1 MREDKAI
8 TMILSNITWY
18 RADEVLPDRLPEN
31 TRWTLEYSD
40 RHTYLVVLRSGW
52 VTTLCW
58 FNGWNKRPGNKKT
71 NAANEITSVVLWAE
85 LPNGMEL
92 LKEVSPNDDM

>member
-8 TMILSNITWY
+8 TMILSNLTWY
-18 RADEVLPDRLPEN
+18 RADEVLPDTLPED
-31 TRWTLEYSD
+31 TPWTLEYSD
-40 RHTYLVVLRSGW
+40 RHTYLCVLNSGW

-58 FNGWNKRPGNKKT
+58 FNGWNKRPESKKNKVSV
-71 NAANEITSVVLWAE
+71 ITDVILWAE
-85 LPNGMEL
+85 LPYGKDL